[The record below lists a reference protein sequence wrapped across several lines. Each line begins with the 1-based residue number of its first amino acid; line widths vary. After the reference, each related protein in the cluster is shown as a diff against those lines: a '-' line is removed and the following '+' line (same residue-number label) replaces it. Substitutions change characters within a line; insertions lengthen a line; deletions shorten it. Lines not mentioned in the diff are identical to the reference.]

1 MRLPHRIDD
10 TFSLNVE
17 PPRLID
23 EAFASDGQP
32 KTLMPEA
39 ADTQP

>member
-23 EAFASDGQP
+23 EAFCLRRPAEN
-32 KTLMPEA
+32 THA
-39 ADTQP
+39 